1 METVSMSG
9 DQVPP
14 EEPKTPKADP
24 TVPSKRGPR
33 KRVTAP
39 KQSAEAG
46 EAKPVKAKQDG
57 KGKPNGAGEQVKAA
71 TAAQVPQEDPK
82 AEYGSSPKE
91 EKPLEPDPF
100 DPTRFRTAG
109 TTAAAAAQRVW
120 TDGQISVRKPNDQEW
135 FRARTGLDE
144 EGQPWSMPAS
154 LIRRRLDG
162 KFRLIDPDIAPAVRQ
177 AKPHILHF
185 CITIEGSPLV
195 YPIPEPGLDGRDDG
209 YWETA
214 RGIVTEAESQW
225 IRMWA
230 DQAAGVYLSERA
242 RKDFGA
248 GKWESTPP
256 LVRLWLKIAFGKDG
270 FIRNLDHPELLRMR
284 GEG

>member
-1 METVSMSG
+1 MSD

-14 EEPKTPKADP
+14 KEPTTPKPDS
-24 TVPSKRGPR
+24 TVPPKSRGPR
-33 KRVTAP
+33 KRVTAS
-39 KQSAEAG
+39 KQSTEAG
-46 EAKPVKAKQDG
+46 EVKPVKAKPIKAKPDG
-57 KGKPNGAGEQVKAA
+57 KGKPNGAGEQTK
-71 TAAQVPQEDPK
+71 EDLK
-82 AEYGSSPKE
+82 TEYGSSSKE
-91 EKPLEPDPF
+91 EKPSEPDPF
-100 DPTRFRTAG
+100 DPARFRTAG

-195 YPIPEPGLDGRDDG
+195 YPIPEPGLDGRDYG